1 MPTPNSSWVFVLPW
15 VKEHQPQDHQ
25 KGMIVMTSGT
35 AQGGP
40 KSTGV
45 KFIFGKLNSNFKG
58 HKAASEGAAKDS
70 ARASSIMSGLAATST
85 GQEPPQVI
93 ANHPE
98 AETVIKLGW
107 DTEES
112 LGKSRYQRLGTVIPS
127 DVTKIDSAES
137 VHRLVVGGMSLFGDI
152 TNKRVELA
160 EEQDDGQ
167 IEKDDYVAP
176 TYGGAAVMS
185 ETPEG
190 EELQYP
196 TVKIDPAH
204 PRYQTMNNEVHNYVE
219 VIDDDHL
226 RVRVTRNADPEK
238 WDNQPV
244 ADIVISN
251 DRDTVEK
258 MLWQLSEPIEGGWV
272 RNENHIVADKPG
284 EVYHVREA
292 RPFVRTWME
301 NARNMAEELEREG
314 KATITSHDEKMWNN
328 STAAL
333 DEKEKVQKTGYYFTG
348 SKRSDGYP
356 LGNGPLPRP

>member
-1 MPTPNSSWVFVLPW
+1 
-15 VKEHQPQDHQ
+15 
-25 KGMIVMTSGT
+25 MTSGT

-45 KFIFGKLNSNFKG
+45 RYIFGKLNTNFKG

-70 ARASSIMSGLAATST
+70 ARTSSIMSGLVATST
-85 GQEPPQVI
+85 GHEPPQVI

-98 AETVIKLGW
+98 AETVMKLGW
-107 DTEES
+107 DPEES
-112 LGKSRYQRLGTVIPS
+112 LGKSRYQRFSTVIPS

-137 VHRLVVGGMSLFGDI
+137 VHRLVLGGMSLFRDI

-160 EEQDDGQ
+160 EDQDGGQ
-167 IEKDDYVAP
+167 IEQDDYVAP
-176 TYGGAAVMS
+176 TYGGVDVMS

-190 EELQYP
+190 DKLQYP

-219 VIDDDHL
+219 VIDNDHL
-226 RVRVTRNADPEK
+226 RIRVTRNADPNK

-284 EVYHVREA
+284 EVYNVREA

-301 NARNMAEELEREG
+301 NARNMAEELERDG

>member
-1 MPTPNSSWVFVLPW
+1 
-15 VKEHQPQDHQ
+15 
-25 KGMIVMTSGT
+25 MIVMTSGT
-35 AQGGP
+35 AQGGSN
-40 KSTGV
+40 STGV
-45 KFIFGKLNSNFKG
+45 RYIFGKLNTNFKG

-70 ARASSIMSGLAATST
+70 ARASSIMSGLAATLT
-85 GQEPPQVI
+85 GNEPPQVI

-98 AETVIKLGW
+98 AETVMKLGW
-107 DTEES
+107 DPEES
-112 LGKSRYQRLGTVIPS
+112 LGKSRYQRFGTVIPS
-127 DVTKIDSAES
+127 DVTKIDSSES
-137 VHRLVVGGMSLFGDI
+137 VHRLVLGGMSLFRDI
-152 TNKRVELA
+152 TNKRVEMA
-160 EEQDDGQ
+160 ENQDGGQ
-167 IEKDDYVAP
+167 IEQDDYVAP
-176 TYGGAAVMS
+176 TYGGVAVMS

-219 VIDDDHL
+219 VIDDEHL
-226 RVRVTRNADPEK
+226 RIRVTRNADPEK
-238 WDNQPV
+238 WDNKPV

-258 MLWQLSEPIEGGWV
+258 MLWQLSEPIEGGWI

-301 NARNMAEELEREG
+301 NARNMAEELERDG

-333 DEKEKVQKTGYYFTG
+333 DEKEKVQKTGYYFIG